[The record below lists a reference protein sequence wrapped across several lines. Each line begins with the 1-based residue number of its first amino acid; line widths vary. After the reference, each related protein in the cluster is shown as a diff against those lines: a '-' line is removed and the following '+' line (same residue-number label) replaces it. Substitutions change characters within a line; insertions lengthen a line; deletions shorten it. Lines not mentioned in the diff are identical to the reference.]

1 MNINHKLQL
10 ITIIPVVLALSLVL
24 LMTKFQY
31 ESLLKQ
37 ASAVYKESVINH
49 RKEELRN
56 YIDIANGAIKHLY
69 ENEVIDEALAQNL
82 VKEILTDMRFS
93 LDGYF
98 FAYDEQGTN
107 LVLPGQEWRIGKNWL
122 NLQDQNGVMIIQ
134 ELLDNAKKGGG
145 YVNYIF
151 NQPSKDGAVAKKL
164 AYSEPLTKWN
174 WMIGTGVYIDDIDI
188 QIALLSQSIKEHID
202 NTSRITLIIGI
213 ISVIAVFGAG
223 LFIRISEK
231 KLANKKLRILNERIF
246 QAQEEECKRVSRE
259 LHDGISQTVA
269 ATRFSLETAQLK
281 QQKSLD
287 AKEDL
292 EQAITM
298 ITKIMSDIRCISH
311 QLHPGVL
318 EDYGLG
324 AALEELGRE
333 FSQRTTIDVE
343 VKRLSVRNIL
353 PSEVKTA
360 LYRITQEALT
370 NIERHSNATQVE
382 VSLFLDNKWL
392 FLKVADNG
400 DGFDFKEH
408 QNQARANEGI
418 GLRNMKERLHY
429 YNGNFTIKSDK
440 HGTTVLASIPQSE
453 LRYNADKS
461 QVDKPQDEEIL

>member
-10 ITIIPVVLALSLVL
+10 VTIIPVVLALSLVL
-24 LMTKFQY
+24 LITKIQY
-31 ESLLKQ
+31 ESLLVQ
-37 ASAVYKESVINH
+37 ASAVYKKSVISH

-56 YIDIANGAIKHLY
+56 YIAIANGAIKHLY
-69 ENEVIDEALAQNL
+69 ENEVIDEVLAQNL
-82 VKEILTDMRFS
+82 VKEILSDMRFS
-93 LDGYF
+93 TDGYF
-98 FAYDEQGTN
+98 FAYDTQGTN

-122 NLQDQNGVMIIQ
+122 DMKDKNGVMIIQ
-134 ELLDNAKKGGG
+134 ELLINAKKGGG
-145 YVNYIF
+145 YVNYVF
-151 NQPSKDGAVAKKL
+151 NQPSKNGAVGKKI

-188 QIALLSQSIKEHID
+188 QISLLSKSVKKYID

-246 QAQEEECKRVSRE
+246 QTQEEECKRVSRE

-269 ATRFSLETAQLK
+269 ATRFSLETVQLK
-281 QQKSLD
+281 HAKGLE

-292 EQAITM
+292 EQAMNM

-324 AALEELGRE
+324 AALDELGRE
-333 FSQRTTIDVE
+333 FSQRTNISVE

-353 PSEVKTA
+353 SSEVKAA

-370 NIERHSNATQVE
+370 NIERHSNATKVN
-382 VSLFLDNKWL
+382 VSLFLDKRWL
-392 FLKVADNG
+392 FLKIVDNG
-400 DGFDFKEH
+400 DGFDLKEH
-408 QNQARANEGI
+408 NNQARATEGI
-418 GLRNMKERLHY
+418 GLRNMKERLHF
-429 YNGNFTIKSDK
+429 YNGDLKIKSDA
-440 HGTTVLASIPQSE
+440 HGTTVLANIPQSE
-453 LRYNADKS
+453 LRYNADKA
-461 QVDKPQDEEIL
+461 QDEKIL